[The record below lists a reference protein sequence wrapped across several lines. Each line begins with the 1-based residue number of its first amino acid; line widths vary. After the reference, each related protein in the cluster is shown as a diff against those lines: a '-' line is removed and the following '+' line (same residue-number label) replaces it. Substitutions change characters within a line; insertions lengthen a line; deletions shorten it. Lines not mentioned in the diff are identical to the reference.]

1 MDIYGVFTFIMNVKT
16 PNKSCRIRNKYG
28 YPLRVNEEYF
38 SDWLGSWNSISGR
51 NGKLTKESFT
61 ALHHTTYAFLELTKY
76 CIEELKMQYIL
87 LGKFQTDHL
96 EARFSQYWQLSGD
109 QYNILIQQ
117 MFECE
122 KKLECYQ
129 ILKLSLPYN
138 QKYIKTD
145 F

>member
-1 MDIYGVFTFIMNVKT
+1 MNVKISY
-16 PNKSCRIRNKYG
+16 KSCQHRNKY
-28 YPLRVNEEYF
+28 YDPLRVNEENF
-38 SDWLGSWNSISGR
+38 RFLSLFCDCLGSWNSISGR